1 MSKTMLSEHF
11 SLEELTATSTGLPN
25 VPSAT
30 EIANLKV
37 LAMTLERIRSLLGK
51 PISISSGYRSTRV
64 NSAVKGAGNSYHLY
78 GLAADIK
85 VQGMTPAQVCKA
97 IKESD
102 INFDQLIL
110 EFDSWTHVGIKEN
123 NVGNRK
129 QCLTIRKGT
138 GYMNGIIEEGNKNV

>member
-1 MSKTMLSEHF
+1 MNLSPHF
-11 SLEELTATSTGLPN
+11 TLEEMTYTSTGFPN

-30 EIANLKV
+30 EIANLSV
-37 LAMTLERIRSLLGK
+37 LAMTLESVRSLLGK

-64 NSAVKGAGNSYHLY
+64 NSAVRGAGNSYHLY

-85 VQGMTPAQVCKA
+85 VKGMTPYEVCMA
-97 IKESD
+97 IKNSD
-102 INFDQLIL
+102 ISYDQLIL
-110 EFDSWTHVGIKEN
+110 EELGGNGGWTHIGIKEN

-138 GYMNGIIEEGNKNV
+138 GYMNGIIK